1 MRLVDVNILLY
12 ASFESLGRYR
22 QARAWLDE
30 CLNSRERFAMPWESL
45 VAFVR
50 LSSHPR
56 ILQPC
61 ISVAEAWK
69 HVQGWLAQENV
80 WTPTPTPHHA
90 EILGRLIREN
100 RLTHKLIP
108 DAHLAALAIGHG
120 LVLCSADNDFSR
132 FRGLRFENPLEI

>member
-1 MRLVDVNILLY
+1 MRLVDVNVLLY

-30 CLNSRERFAMPWESL
+30 CLNSGERFGMPWESL

-50 LSSHPR
+50 ISSHPR

-61 ISVAEAWK
+61 ITVVEAWRQ
-69 HVQGWLAQENV
+69 VETWLSQENV
-80 WTPTPTPHHA
+80 WTPAPSPRHA
-90 EILGRLIREN
+90 EILGRLVREN
-100 RLTHKLIP
+100 QLSHKLIP

-120 LVLCSADNDFSR
+120 LVLCSADNDFAR
-132 FRGLRFENPLEI
+132 FRGLRFENPLA